1 VPRSRRWI
9 AIIAALAVAAPA
21 AALASSGSGGLTVAP
36 SKAVHLQIIK
46 AFGAPATASSCLITR
61 LAAANQSYAD
71 VRFNVRKQ
79 CSKWAFNG
87 VNVLERVNATRWR
100 ILFEGS
106 SYKCPV
112 AHVPAAVQRDL
123 GVCPQGT

>member
-9 AIIAALAVAAPA
+9 AIIVALAVAAPA

-36 SKAVHLQIIK
+36 SKVVHLQIIK

-61 LAAANQSYAD
+61 LAAANQNYGD

-100 ILFEGS
+100 IRFEGS

-112 AHVPAAVQRDL
+112 AHIPAAVERDL

>member
-1 VPRSRRWI
+1 MPRSKRWI
-9 AIIAALAVAAPA
+9 GTIAVIAVAAPT
-21 AALASSGSGGLTVAP
+21 AALAGSGAGGLTVVP
-36 SKAVHLQIIK
+36 TKAAHLQIIK
-46 AFGAPATASSCLITR
+46 AFGAPTTASSCLITR
-61 LAAANQSYAD
+61 LAAANQKYAD

-79 CSKWAFNG
+79 CSRWAFNG

-106 SYKCPV
+106 AYKCPV
-112 AHVPAAVQRDL
+112 AHIPAAVQRDL